1 MEWISSN
8 GIRYDTRFRVCER
21 AKQGHGDRRRDAEFR
36 TPSPVN
42 WVMEEIF
49 CGKVFLLS
57 HGRSRTAA
65 LSNWNQFPVPL
76 NNSCDLSGIKDQNFR
91 YSQ

>member
-8 GIRYDTRFRVCER
+8 GIRYDTRLGCGER
-21 AKQGHGDRRRDAEFR
+21 AKQGHGDRHSDAEFR

-49 CGKVFLLS
+49 CGKVFLLCPTAGPEPPLIEPELIS
-57 HGRSRTAA
+57 HYTH
-65 LSNWNQFPVPL
+65 QFM
-76 NNSCDLSGIKDQNFR
+76 
-91 YSQ
+91 